1 MPVTF
6 SLDAI
11 KPSDLPAPP
20 EAAIQ
25 IMQACSREDVRQQE
39 LTDLAGYDPV
49 VSAEL
54 LRVVNSPLYG
64 LSREVKS
71 IARAVNL
78 IGHRALRNLAL
89 CIAVRDALRP
99 DSISDFDAAAYWEDI
114 LRRAVAARLLG
125 QHAGVEVDESFT
137 AGLLQDFGLLVLFY
151 KQPDQ
156 AMRWSEIRRLDP
168 EKRRDEE
175 QAMFGITH
183 DQVGELLSRAWQLP
197 EKFIAAL
204 SGHHRMSELA
214 GDAETARLSKVLY
227 CADWAAFVFSAG
239 DQQFAIDRCRKV
251 LAETL
256 SLDPEQ
262 TDACLA
268 QVPVQASEAAEALGL
283 RMRPQEDFEAIL
295 RKANLRLVEENSSY
309 QELTWRLE
317 KALKERDALAKELS
331 NELELARE
339 IQRSLLPGLMPPD
352 FPATGINIPARQ
364 LSGDFFDY
372 FQLRDGRIYF
382 NLADVSGK
390 GMNAALLMAKTSS
403 LFRCLGKQI
412 HQPAQLLAQI
422 NEEIVETAT
431 HGMFVTMVAGLFDPA
446 SGELQVVNAGHLPAL
461 LYSTNGKVAKISA
474 QAPPLGI
481 LPGVAFEAVEI
492 PLNHRWIY
500 MFSDGV
506 TEAHT
511 KQGEELG
518 LHGLVNMISRFA
530 SLPPRKRL
538 ESIIN
543 QLKGGSGS
551 LRDDI
556 TLLLLQPSASQRPAN
571 N

>member
-1 MPVTF
+1 MPATP
-6 SLDAI
+6 SLDGI
-11 KPSDLPAPP
+11 KPSELPAPP

-25 IMQACSREDVRQQE
+25 IMQACSREDVKQQE

-64 LSREVKS
+64 LSREVNS
-71 IARAVNL
+71 IARAVNI

-89 CIAVRDALRP
+89 CIAVRDALKP
-99 DSISDFDAAAYWEDI
+99 DGLNDFDAASYWEDT

-125 QHAGVEVDESFT
+125 QHAGVEADESFT
-137 AGLLQDFGLLVLFY
+137 AGLLLDFGLLVLFY
-151 KQPDQ
+151 KQPGQ
-156 AMRWSEIRRLDP
+156 AKHWNEIRRLDP
-168 EKRRDEE
+168 DKRLIKE
-175 QAMFGITH
+175 QALFGITH

-197 EKFIAAL
+197 EKFISAL
-204 SGHHRMSELA
+204 SEHHRISELTA
-214 GDAETARLSKVLY
+214 DDESARLGRVLY
-227 CADWAAFVFSAG
+227 CTDWTAFVFSA
-239 DQQFAIDRCRKV
+239 DDPQWAIDRCRKV

-256 SLDPEQ
+256 GINREQ
-262 TDACLA
+262 SETCLA
-268 QVPVQASEAAEALGL
+268 QIPVQASEAAEALGL
-283 RMRPQEDFEAIL
+283 RVPPQEDFEAL
-295 RKANLRLVEENSSY
+295 LHKANLQLAEENLSY

-317 KALKERDALAKELS
+317 KALKERDALAEELS

-352 FPATGINIPARQ
+352 FPAIGINIPARQ

-372 FQLRDGRIYF
+372 FRLRDGRIYF

-412 HQPAQLLAQI
+412 HHPAQLLTQI
-422 NEEIVETAT
+422 NEEIFETAS

-461 LYSTNGKVAKISA
+461 LCNTNGKVSKISA

-481 LPGVAFEAVEI
+481 LPAVAFQALDI
-492 PLNHRWIY
+492 RLDQRWIY

-511 KQGEELG
+511 QKGEVLG

-530 SLPPRKRL
+530 DLPPRKRL
-538 ESIIN
+538 ESIVN
-543 QLKGGSGS
+543 QLKGGRES
-551 LRDDI
+551 LHDDM
-556 TLLLLQPSASQRPAN
+556 TLLLLQPSAN
-571 N
+571 